1 MNPDYKGYRGGI
13 RGYLSDL
20 YGMVRNHKAV
30 SATIF
35 VAGILAPTGF
45 HYVSKAVGSAMP
57 TAEASEHNLRVPQAF
72 DRFGVIPGLE
82 KVTQVEPCQLDGDH
96 SVDLAVVANGKLV
109 LLQNRINKKR

>member
-1 MNPDYKGYRGGI
+1 MDPDYKGYRGGI

-20 YGMVRNHKAV
+20 YSMVRHNKAV

-57 TAEASEHNLRVPQAF
+57 TAEASEHNKKISAF
-72 DRFGVIPGLE
+72 FEFGTQNLE
-82 KVTQVEPCQLDGDH
+82 KVTQVVPCQLDGDH
-96 SVDLAVVANGKLV
+96 DVDLAVIADGKLI
-109 LLQNRINKKR
+109 LLENKINRAGR